1 MEIRGYDYKARKKKV
16 EEILENTNF
25 INEVKRFPNNDNF
38 TYENGYKA
46 WLSAIFIDLRN
57 STKLFTENSEVDVAK
72 VIRGF
77 TSEVI
82 EILQKDTQDNELKEI
97 GIRGDCVFAVYSTAS
112 KEEIYDVYQRAV
124 YINTYLKMLNKL
136 LDKRNLP
143 NIKAGIGLA
152 ADKNLAVKAGRKSS
166 GINDF
171 VWIGKAV
178 TTASN
183 LADLGNKEGIC
194 PIVMSGTFYINYK
207 DIEKNDS
214 VKNLWKRNFDSQIG
228 YYYHANVVFSKF
240 DEWINSGMKDWD
252 PSSLILVKLKVDF
265 ILFTSF
271 IDKNDII
278 EQLTLI

>member
-1 MEIRGYDYKARKKKV
+1 MKIRGYDYKSRKKKV

-57 STKLFTENSEVDVAK
+57 STKLFTENSEVDVAN

-77 TSEVI
+77 TPEVI

-178 TTASN
+178 TTASK

-194 PIVMSGTFYINYK
+194 PIVMSGTF
-207 DIEKNDS
+207 
-214 VKNLWKRNFDSQIG
+214 
-228 YYYHANVVFSKF
+228 
-240 DEWINSGMKDWD
+240 
-252 PSSLILVKLKVDF
+252 
-265 ILFTSF
+265 
-271 IDKNDII
+271 
-278 EQLTLI
+278 TLIILMLKRMKILKIGGEKIMITKMAHITKEILCVQNLMNGLRQVW

>member
-1 MEIRGYDYKARKKKV
+1 MEIRGYDYKSRKKKV

-25 INEVKRFPNNDNF
+25 INEVKRFPNNDDF

-57 STKLFTENSEVDVAK
+57 STKLFTENSEIDVAK

-97 GIRGDCVFAVYSTAS
+97 GIRGDCVFAVYSTPF
-112 KEEIYDVYQRAV
+112 KNELFDVFQRAV

-152 ADKNLAVKAGRKSS
+152 ADENLAVKAGRKSS
-166 GINDF
+166 GINDL

-194 PIVMSGTFYINYK
+194 PIVMSGIFYSNYI
-207 DIEKNDS
+207 DVEKNENS
-214 VKNLWKRNFDSQIG
+214 KNWWTKNSDVHNG
-228 YYYHANVVFSKF
+228 TYYHGNVVKIEFN
-240 DEWINSGMKDWD
+240 EWIESGM
-252 PSSLILVKLKVDF
+252 
-265 ILFTSF
+265 
-271 IDKNDII
+271 ID
-278 EQLTLI
+278 

>member
-1 MEIRGYDYKARKKKV
+1 MEIRGYDYKSRKKKV

-25 INEVKRFPNNDNF
+25 INEVKRFPNNDDF

-57 STKLFTENSEVDVAK
+57 STKLFTENSEIDVAK

-97 GIRGDCVFAVYSTAS
+97 GIRGDCVFAVYSTPF
-112 KEEIYDVYQRAV
+112 KNELFDVFQRAV

-152 ADKNLAVKAGRKSS
+152 ADENLAVKAGRKSS
-166 GINDF
+166 GINDL

-194 PIVMSGTFYINYK
+194 PIVMSDIFYSNYI
-207 DIEKNDS
+207 DVEKNENS
-214 VKNLWKRNFDSQIG
+214 KNWWTKNSDVHNG
-228 YYYHANVVFSKF
+228 TYYHGNVVKIEFN
-240 DEWINSGMKDWD
+240 EWIESGM
-252 PSSLILVKLKVDF
+252 
-265 ILFTSF
+265 
-271 IDKNDII
+271 ID
-278 EQLTLI
+278 

>member
-1 MEIRGYDYKARKKKV
+1 
-16 EEILENTNF
+16 
-25 INEVKRFPNNDNF
+25 
-38 TYENGYKA
+38 
-46 WLSAIFIDLRN
+46 
-57 STKLFTENSEVDVAK
+57 FTENSEVDVAK

-77 TSEVI
+77 TSAVI

-228 YYYHANVVFSKF
+228 YYYHANVVFSK
-240 DEWINSGMKDWD
+240 
-252 PSSLILVKLKVDF
+252 
-265 ILFTSF
+265 
-271 IDKNDII
+271 
-278 EQLTLI
+278 

>member
-1 MEIRGYDYKARKKKV
+1 MEIRGYDYKSRKKKV

-25 INEVKRFPNNDNF
+25 INEVKRFPNNDDF

-57 STKLFTENSEVDVAK
+57 STKLFTENSEIDVAK

-97 GIRGDCVFAVYSTAS
+97 GIRGDCVFAVYSTPF
-112 KEEIYDVYQRAV
+112 KNELFDVFQRAV

-152 ADKNLAVKAGRKSS
+152 ADENLAVKAGRKSS
-166 GINDF
+166 GINDL

-194 PIVMSGTFYINYK
+194 PIVMSGIFYSNYI
-207 DIEKNDS
+207 DVEKNENS
-214 VKNLWKRNFDSQIG
+214 KNWWTKNSDVHNG
-228 YYYHANVVFSKF
+228 TYYHGNVVKIEFN
-240 DEWINSGMKDWD
+240 EGIESGM
-252 PSSLILVKLKVDF
+252 
-265 ILFTSF
+265 
-271 IDKNDII
+271 ID
-278 EQLTLI
+278 

>member
-1 MEIRGYDYKARKKKV
+1 MKINGYDYKSRKKKV
-16 EEILENTNF
+16 EEILDNTNF
-25 INEVKRFPNNDNF
+25 INEVKSFPNNDNF

-57 STKLFTENSEVDVAK
+57 STQLFTQNSEIDVAK

-82 EILQKDTQDNELKEI
+82 EILKKDTQDNELKEI
-97 GIRGDCVFAVYSTAS
+97 GIRGDCVFAVYSTHF
-112 KEEIYDVYQRAV
+112 KNELYDVYQRAV

-152 ADKNLAVKAGRKSS
+152 AGKNLAVKAGRKSS

-183 LADLGNKEGIC
+183 LADIGNKEGVS
-194 PIVMSGTFYINYK
+194 PIVMSDTFYDNYI
-207 DIEKNDS
+207 DIEKNEDS
-214 VKNLWKRNFDSQIG
+214 KNWWRKNHDVQNGL
-228 YYYHANVVFSKF
+228 YYHGNVVRIEFN
-240 DEWINSGMKDWD
+240 EWIESGM
-252 PSSLILVKLKVDF
+252 
-265 ILFTSF
+265 
-271 IDKNDII
+271 ID
-278 EQLTLI
+278 

>member
-1 MEIRGYDYKARKKKV
+1 MKIRGYDYKSRKKKV

-194 PIVMSGTFYINYK
+194 PIVMSGIFYTNYI
-207 DIEKNDS
+207 DVEKNENS
-214 VKNLWKRNFDSQIG
+214 KNWWRKNHDNQNG
-228 YYYHANVVFSKF
+228 AYYHGNIVRTEFN
-240 DEWINSGMKDWD
+240 EWIKAGM
-252 PSSLILVKLKVDF
+252 VD
-265 ILFTSF
+265 
-271 IDKNDII
+271 
-278 EQLTLI
+278 

>member
-1 MEIRGYDYKARKKKV
+1 MKIRGYDYKSRKKKV

-97 GIRGDCVFAVYSTAS
+97 GIRGDCVFAVYSTPF
-112 KEEIYDVYQRAV
+112 KNELFDVFQRAV

-152 ADKNLAVKAGRKSS
+152 ADENLAVKAGRKSS
-166 GINDF
+166 GINDL

-183 LADLGNKEGIC
+183 LADLGNKEDIC
-194 PIVMSGTFYINYK
+194 PIVMSDIFYSNYI
-207 DIEKNDS
+207 DVEKNENS
-214 VKNLWKRNFDSQIG
+214 KNWWTKNSDVHNG
-228 YYYHANVVFSKF
+228 TYYHGNVVKIEFN
-240 DEWINSGMKDWD
+240 EWIESGM
-252 PSSLILVKLKVDF
+252 
-265 ILFTSF
+265 
-271 IDKNDII
+271 ID
-278 EQLTLI
+278 